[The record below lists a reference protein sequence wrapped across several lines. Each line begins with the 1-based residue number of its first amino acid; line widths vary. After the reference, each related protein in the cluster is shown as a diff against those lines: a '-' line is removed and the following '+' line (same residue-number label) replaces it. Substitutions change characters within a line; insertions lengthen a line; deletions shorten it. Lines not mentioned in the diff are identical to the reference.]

1 MIMNMKQK
9 KGKNTFEPAKSF
21 TDKDMIKKYW
31 YKIDSIKKNK
41 SGLEAKNNIHTKTN
55 VVKSYS
61 LKDVLQNKNVR
72 RSERLKNN
80 KINYFAGLIMLFTL
94 IVPLIGIEIKD
105 EFFICEQE
113 EFSKMPIVNLNPCM
127 SLGGSI

>member
-1 MIMNMKQK
+1 MEKLRPQ
-9 KGKNTFEPAKSF
+9 
-21 TDKDMIKKYW
+21 
-31 YKIDSIKKNK
+31 K
-41 SGLEAKNNIHTKTN
+41 SGFEAKNNIHTKTN

-113 EFSKMPIVNLNPCM
+113 EFSKMPIVNLNQCM